1 MVDYSLGI
9 NNEIVKIIHKV
20 YYVYNKYLVY
30 VFVNGTNVAKFL
42 HVTDEE
48 KRIFGEFNADKNG
61 VI

>member
-1 MVDYSLGI
+1 M
-9 NNEIVKIIHKV
+9 
-20 YYVYNKYLVY
+20 YNKYLVY